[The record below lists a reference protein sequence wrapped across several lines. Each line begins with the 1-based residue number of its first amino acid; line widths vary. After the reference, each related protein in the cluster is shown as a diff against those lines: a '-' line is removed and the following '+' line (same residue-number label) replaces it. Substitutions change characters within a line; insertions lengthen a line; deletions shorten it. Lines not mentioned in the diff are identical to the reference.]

1 MNWLRN
7 FFSGRYGMDGLN
19 IALVIFAL
27 LLSFAVRIVLW
38 FLLPFFWWLRF
49 LYIIAYIPVAVAAF
63 RMLSRNV
70 GRRSR
75 ENEVFMGLVRKITGR
90 SRDRKAKVQDK
101 EHRYYKCPSCG
112 AQLRVPKGK
121 GKIRITCPQCRRE
134 FVKKT

>member
-7 FFSGRYGMDGLN
+7 FLYGRYGMDGLN
-19 IALVIFAL
+19 IALVIFAF
-27 LLSFAVRIVLW
+27 LLSIAVRIVIW
-38 FLLPFFWWLRF
+38 FLVPYFWWMRF
-49 LYIIAYIPVAVAAF
+49 LYLVTYIPLAVAVFRAF
-63 RMLSRNV
+63 SRNV

-75 ENEVFMGLVRKITGR
+75 ENEVFMGALRKITGR
-90 SRDRKAKVQDK
+90 TRDRKVKVQDR